1 MGAVDDVG
9 CEDAF
14 PEPVASPVGLSG
26 IPAELGTRGTSVR
39 LLPMVVLLDME
50 RSLGMRRGRFL
61 LRLRPDERL
70 FRVP

>member
-9 CEDAF
+9 GENAC
-14 PEPVASPVGLSG
+14 PVLIAPSVGLSG

-61 LRLRPDERL
+61 LRLRPDEGL
-70 FRVP
+70 IRVP